1 MNTILTERFSVFPSA
16 PAVGPVV
23 GPSQRGAAG
32 TSKEDRLWHLMIQRG
47 VDDLGLGKDQW

>member
-1 MNTILTERFSVFPSA
+1 MNPILTERFSVFPSA

-32 TSKEDRLWHLMIQRG
+32 ASKEALWHLTMRRG
-47 VDDLGLGKDQW
+47 VNDLGLGKDQW